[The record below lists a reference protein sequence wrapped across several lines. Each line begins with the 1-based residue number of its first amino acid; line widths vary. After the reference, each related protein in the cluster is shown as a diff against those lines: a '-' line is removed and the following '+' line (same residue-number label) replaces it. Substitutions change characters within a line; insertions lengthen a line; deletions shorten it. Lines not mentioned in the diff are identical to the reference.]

1 MSLKFFLE
9 SSLLKVIKITG
20 RYTVHVIAVKSPP
33 LPCWRLNIYTVC
45 RYIVL
50 KIIYISMCVSLV
62 SVIFQKT
69 LQKSRNCLLKIV
81 RSEQDQF
88 NHLRKFGRIQSSNFM
103 LNSHCTREGLW
114 VQVNFQIFIRNCTYA
129 NCDYQ
134 VVIVLMF
141 HFCVF
146 LIALIL
152 LVFNFY

>member
-1 MSLKFFLE
+1 
-9 SSLLKVIKITG
+9 
-20 RYTVHVIAVKSPP
+20 
-33 LPCWRLNIYTVC
+33 
-45 RYIVL
+45 
-50 KIIYISMCVSLV
+50 MCAGLV

-88 NHLRKFGRIQSSNFM
+88 NHLRKFGRIQSSNFI
-103 LNSHCTREGLW
+103 LNSHCTRAGL
-114 VQVNFQIFIRNCTYA
+114 YA
-129 NCDYQ
+129 KCDYQ
-134 VVIVLMF
+134 IVIVLMF